1 MVSIRKQIPMSRVD
15 ESDDEAVF
23 VACIQ
28 EVDDL
33 VSRRLRRYP
42 TGAIVVAISTY
53 LAGLLGALLDES
65 QCTIDDVRELLRD
78 IESEVLGAQ
87 SPADK

>member
-1 MVSIRKQIPMSRVD
+1 MSRVD

-42 TGAIVVAISTY
+42 TDAIVVAMSTY
-53 LAGLLGALLDES
+53 LAGLLGALLDDS
-65 QCTIDDVRELLRD
+65 QCTIDDVRKLLRE
-78 IESEVLGAQ
+78 IESEVLAVQ

>member
-1 MVSIRKQIPMSRVD
+1 MSRVD

-42 TGAIVVAISTY
+42 AGAIVVAISTC
-53 LAGLLGALLDES
+53 LAGLLGTLLDEN
-65 QCTIDDVRELLRD
+65 QCTVDDVRELLRD
-78 IESEVLGAQ
+78 IESNVLRSQ

>member
-1 MVSIRKQIPMSRVD
+1 MSRIN

-42 TGAIVVAISTY
+42 TGAILVALSTC

-65 QCTIDDVRELLRD
+65 QCTVDDVRELLSD
-78 IESEVLGAQ
+78 IQSEVLGTQ
-87 SPADK
+87 SSADR

>member
-1 MVSIRKQIPMSRVD
+1 MSRGD

-42 TGAIVVAISTY
+42 TGVIVVAICTC

-65 QCTIDDVRELLRD
+65 QCTVDDVRELLRD
-78 IESEVLGAQ
+78 IESEVLAAE